1 MTNIFSHVDDETRK
15 ILSRNLELVEFN
27 DGQIIVKQGRFLLLN
42 YSNHR
47 NITTFYGALFLM
59 ASVHCNTKM
68 SRTLVA
74 LKINAVVHF
83 IRKVE
88 CIKHTLLLD
97 LKISLF
103 V

>member
-1 MTNIFSHVDDETRK
+1 MLAMTNIFIHVDNKTGK

-47 NITTFYGALFLM
+47 NITKFYGAVFLM
-59 ASVHCNTKM
+59 ASVNCNRKI

-74 LKINAVVHF
+74 PKTNGVVYIF
-83 IRKVE
+83 FEK
-88 CIKHTLLLD
+88 
-97 LKISLF
+97 
-103 V
+103 